1 MATLELDGWGN
12 GYAPPEVEPIE
23 DEIDPIDEVI
33 GEVEELKYI
42 LKLTNQLYYLKRME
56 EIENKLITIFQ
67 I

>member
-23 DEIDPIDEVI
+23 DEIDPIDEVMGQI
-33 GEVEELKYI
+33 GRLSYI
-42 LKLTNQLYYLKRME
+42 LESNQQTFYKSELESIKE
-56 EIENKLITIFQ
+56 KLITIFQ